1 MSIEFKPTIKS
12 INIASEDLTK
22 ITLEVKNGSLDG
34 QYEDL
39 RKLSGKTVVVAM
51 LPDHY
56 SYTQKFDRSTNKP
69 VQEWIVNP
77 DGTAEMKETE
87 QTQLDVDGKGN
98 IDIREIEKKVDK
110 DLIDEYIM
118 KSNSIEFPGIINPRD
133 VISRLDQGDDLGE
146 VADAYEM
153 SDAALLAEI
162 EKARK
167 HFAPFADAWNKVRD
181 EVVFQDSDVEEVDAE
196 EAADDENETETASL
210 ETESDDLETETAE
223 SDQSSSS
230 NDEEI
235 PGVDVEAEGDL
246 LGQSDTYGNEPPEN
260 EDSETEDQTAD
271 EDPEDDPYQ

>member
-110 DLIDEYIM
+110 DLIDEYIL

-146 VADAYEM
+146 VADVYEM

-181 EVVFQDSDVEEVDAE
+181 EVVFQNVDETDSEVDADSESSESDSE
-196 EAADDENETETASL
+196 ETKEETTNQSEESENASEVETEVNK
-210 ETESDDLETETAE
+210 ETSEITEEDD
-223 SDQSSSS
+223 
-230 NDEEI
+230 N
-235 PGVDVEAEGDL
+235 DL
-246 LGQSDTYGNEPPEN
+246 LGHSDIHGNEP
-260 EDSETEDQTAD
+260 
-271 EDPEDDPYQ
+271 PEDDPYQ

>member
-110 DLIDEYIM
+110 DLIDEYIL

-181 EVVFQDSDVEEVDAE
+181 EVVFQDADETDLEVDADSAPSESDSDEPE
-196 EAADDENETETASL
+196 EETINQPEETENVS
-210 ETESDDLETETAE
+210 EDEIESK
-223 SDQSSSS
+223 
-230 NDEEI
+230 
-235 PGVDVEAEGDL
+235 
-246 LGQSDTYGNEPPEN
+246 NEQTEN
-260 EDSETEDQTAD
+260 EDSESDEQSID
-271 EDPEDDPYQ
+271 EDPEDDPYK

>member
-1 MSIEFKPTIKS
+1 MSIEFKPTIKA

-133 VISRLDQGDDLGE
+133 VISRLDQGDDIGE

-181 EVVFQDSDVEEVDAE
+181 EVVFQDADETDLEVDADSAPSESDSDEPE
-196 EAADDENETETASL
+196 EETINQPEETENVS
-210 ETESDDLETETAE
+210 EDEIESK
-223 SDQSSSS
+223 
-230 NDEEI
+230 
-235 PGVDVEAEGDL
+235 
-246 LGQSDTYGNEPPEN
+246 NEQTEN
-260 EDSETEDQTAD
+260 EDSESDEQSID
-271 EDPEDDPYQ
+271 EDPEDDPYK

>member
-51 LPDHY
+51 LADHY
-56 SYTQKFDRSTNKP
+56 SYTQKIDRSTNKP

-77 DGTAEMKETE
+77 DGTTEMREIE

-118 KSNSIEFPGIINPRD
+118 CSNSFEFPGIINPRD

-181 EVVFQDSDVEEVDAE
+181 EVVFKEPKEDEKTDDAGPDQENEEDVESAAYKEDVDPGS
-196 EAADDENETETASL
+196 ETDLVETAEDVDPAAEPTNEAS
-210 ETESDDLETETAE
+210 ENTEFDSDDLE
-223 SDQSSSS
+223 
-230 NDEEI
+230 
-235 PGVDVEAEGDL
+235 
-246 LGQSDTYGNEPPEN
+246 
-260 EDSETEDQTAD
+260 
-271 EDPEDDPYQ
+271 DDPYR

>member
-56 SYTQKFDRSTNKP
+56 SYTQRFDRSTNKP

-146 VADAYEM
+146 VADTYEM

-167 HFAPFADAWNKVRD
+167 HFAPFADAWNKVRG
-181 EVVFQDSDVEEVDAE
+181 EVVFQNVDETDSEVDADSESPESNSE
-196 EAADDENETETASL
+196 ELKEEMANQSEETENVSEDEIEPENE
-210 ETESDDLETETAE
+210 
-223 SDQSSSS
+223 Q
-230 NDEEI
+230 
-235 PGVDVEAEGDL
+235 
-246 LGQSDTYGNEPPEN
+246 PEN
-260 EDSETEDQTAD
+260 EDSESDEQSAN

>member
-56 SYTQKFDRSTNKP
+56 SYIQKFDRSTNKP

-133 VISRLDQGDDLGE
+133 VISRLDQGDDLGD

-167 HFAPFADAWNKVRD
+167 HFAPFADA
-181 EVVFQDSDVEEVDAE
+181 
-196 EAADDENETETASL
+196 
-210 ETESDDLETETAE
+210 
-223 SDQSSSS
+223 
-230 NDEEI
+230 
-235 PGVDVEAEGDL
+235 
-246 LGQSDTYGNEPPEN
+246 
-260 EDSETEDQTAD
+260 
-271 EDPEDDPYQ
+271 

>member
-56 SYTQKFDRSTNKP
+56 SYIQKFDRSTNKP

-181 EVVFQDSDVEEVDAE
+181 EVVFQESKEDENSNEQAETEQENVDDVESAAYKEDIDPGSENDQEVPADEEPIAEPENQDPADSDE
-196 EAADDENETETASL
+196 
-210 ETESDDLETETAE
+210 
-223 SDQSSSS
+223 QS
-230 NDEEI
+230 
-235 PGVDVEAEGDL
+235 G
-246 LGQSDTYGNEPPEN
+246 
-260 EDSETEDQTAD
+260 ED
-271 EDPEDDPYQ
+271 DPEDDDPYK

>member
-1 MSIEFKPTIKS
+1 MSLEFRPTIKD
-12 INIASEDLTK
+12 INIKTEDLTK
-22 ITLEVKNGSLDG
+22 IALEIKNGSLDG
-34 QYEDL
+34 QYEEL
-39 RKLSGKTVVVAM
+39 RKLSNKTVQIIVV
-51 LPDHY
+51 PDSY

-181 EVVFQDSDVEEVDAE
+181 EVVFQEPAE
-196 EAADDENETETASL
+196 ENDVTADEDNETETANL
-210 ETESDDLETETAE
+210 ETESDDLEAETSD

-230 NDEEI
+230 NDEES
-235 PGVDVEAEGDL
+235 PGINAEAEGDL
-246 LGQSDTYGNEPPEN
+246 LGQSDPYGNEPPEN
-260 EDSETEDQTAD
+260 EDSETEDQPAD
-271 EDPEDDPYQ
+271 EDQEDDPYQ

>member
-77 DGTAEMKETE
+77 DGTAEMKEME

-167 HFAPFADAWNKVRD
+167 HFAPFADAWNKVRG
-181 EVVFQDSDVEEVDAE
+181 EVVFQNVNETDSESSESDSEDSKEETINQPE
-196 EAADDENETETASL
+196 ESENASEDEIEPENEL
-210 ETESDDLETETAE
+210 
-223 SDQSSSS
+223 
-230 NDEEI
+230 
-235 PGVDVEAEGDL
+235 
-246 LGQSDTYGNEPPEN
+246 PEN
-260 EDSETEDQTAD
+260 EDSESDEQSAD
-271 EDPEDDPYQ
+271 EDPEDDPYK

>member
-1 MSIEFKPTIKS
+1 MSIEFKPTIKA

-181 EVVFQDSDVEEVDAE
+181 EVVFQDADETDLEVDADSAPSESDSDEPE
-196 EAADDENETETASL
+196 EETMNQSEETENVSED
-210 ETESDDLETETAE
+210 ETESK
-223 SDQSSSS
+223 
-230 NDEEI
+230 
-235 PGVDVEAEGDL
+235 
-246 LGQSDTYGNEPPEN
+246 NEQPEN
-260 EDSETEDQTAD
+260 EDSESDNQSGED
-271 EDPEDDPYQ
+271 DPEDDDPYK

>member
-56 SYTQKFDRSTNKP
+56 SYIQKFDRSTNKP

-133 VISRLDQGDDLGE
+133 VISRLGQGDDLGE

-181 EVVFQDSDVEEVDAE
+181 EVVFQESKEDENSDEQAETEQENVDDVESAAYKEDIDPGSENDQEVPADEEPIAEPENQDPADSDE
-196 EAADDENETETASL
+196 
-210 ETESDDLETETAE
+210 
-223 SDQSSSS
+223 QS
-230 NDEEI
+230 
-235 PGVDVEAEGDL
+235 G
-246 LGQSDTYGNEPPEN
+246 
-260 EDSETEDQTAD
+260 ED
-271 EDPEDDPYQ
+271 DPEDDDPYK

>member
-56 SYTQKFDRSTNKP
+56 SYIQKFDRSTNKP

-181 EVVFQDSDVEEVDAE
+181 EVVFQESKEDENSDEQAETEQENVDDVESAAYKEDIDPGSENDREVPADEEPIAEPENQDPADSDE
-196 EAADDENETETASL
+196 
-210 ETESDDLETETAE
+210 
-223 SDQSSSS
+223 QS
-230 NDEEI
+230 
-235 PGVDVEAEGDL
+235 G
-246 LGQSDTYGNEPPEN
+246 
-260 EDSETEDQTAD
+260 ED
-271 EDPEDDPYQ
+271 DPEDDDPYK

>member
-39 RKLSGKTVVVAM
+39 RKLSGKTVVVVM

-167 HFAPFADAWNKVRD
+167 YFAPFADAWNKVRD
-181 EVVFQDSDVEEVDAE
+181 EVVFQDADETDSEVD
-196 EAADDENETETASL
+196 DDSDSK
-210 ETESDDLETETAE
+210 ESDSEDPKQEMNNL
-223 SDQSSSS
+223 S
-230 NDEEI
+230 EEI
-235 PGVDVEAEGDL
+235 QNVSEDEIDANEETPGVDVEAEGDL
-246 LGQSDTYGNEPPEN
+246 LGQSDPYGNEPPEN
-260 EDSETEDQTAD
+260 EDSESDDQTDDA
-271 EDPEDDPYQ
+271 DPEDDPYK

>member
-56 SYTQKFDRSTNKP
+56 SYIQKFDRSTNKP

-181 EVVFQDSDVEEVDAE
+181 EVVFQDSDAEEVDAE
-196 EAADDENETETASL
+196 DENETESA
-210 ETESDDLETETAE
+210 DLETETPD

-230 NDEEI
+230 NDEEA
-235 PGVDVEAEGDL
+235 PRVDAETDGDS
-246 LGQSDTYGNEPPEN
+246 LGKSDPYGNEPAEIEN
-260 EDSETEDQTAD
+260 SESDDQTDD